1 MKNREKYRDE
11 ILNSVFRGKGEA
23 YCEFVKKNVLPNLT
37 DCTNGE
43 CEELYACGLC
53 RDIFAFWLDEEY
65 KEPEVDWS
73 KVPVDTLVRV
83 RDDKSD
89 EWTLRY
95 FKGIDDSST
104 EKFMVW
110 DSGATSVTA
119 KGGYTNWMY
128 CELAEGDE
136 DDEESRKIQ
145 RRNH

>member
-11 ILNSVFRGKGEA
+11 ILNSVFRGRGEA

-65 KEPEVDWS
+65 EEPPKPEVDWS

-83 RDDKSD
+83 RNSEDDK
-89 EWTLRY
+89 WLLRY
-95 FKGIDDSST
+95 FHLYCEDAVALKYNRKYKTFDR
-104 EKFMVW
+104 
-110 DSGATSVTA
+110 GATSKTCM
-119 KGGYTNWMY
+119 YPDESWQY
-128 CELAEGDE
+128 CELVEDE
-136 DDEESRKIQ
+136 DDGS
-145 RRNH
+145 N

>member
-11 ILNSVFRGKGEA
+11 ILNSVFRGKGEE

-43 CEELYACGLC
+43 CNELYACGLC

-65 KEPEVDWS
+65 EEPEVDWS

-110 DSGATSVTA
+110 DSGATSKTA
-119 KGGYTNWMY
+119 YGDYTRWKY
-128 CELAEGDE
+128 CELVEDE
-136 DDEESRKIQ
+136 DDGS
-145 RRNH
+145 N